1 MLASINIKNSFK
13 SSIFEGILLG
23 FEAIK
28 SEKTVNASNS
38 VELEDNIKYDVAC
51 LHGLGISK

>member
-23 FEAIK
+23 FESIK